1 MPHHNDLSFKTGAN
15 DMNNFF
21 ARFANDESGVT
32 AIEYALIAALMATV
46 VIAAIGNVDTA
57 LKKTFTDIAAK
68 LVVTG

>member
-1 MPHHNDLSFKTGAN
+1 
-15 DMNNFF
+15 MNNFF